1 MTSFFGA
8 APTQPL
14 VPPNQQ
20 VIVQQQ
26 QSVQSLQDILN
37 SATAL
42 TASVSGPELFGDDC
56 DRVVAQLNQLLASL
70 GVGQGYYYA
79 GQQPFVYTPNNI
91 FYRLKAVGYNRL
103 SKHKN
108 AHGLVS
114 LILASSP
121 SNFKTDQ
128 GQMKIVHDLGAILR
142 ASKQPAPMLGLI
154 QQQQQPAKPSLRVE
168 IKSINA
174 HDEQNTEVV
183 ILAKESGRIIPAL
196 DLYNELMQKA
206 NELQQQLLCKK
217 IAPRV
222 EIDPANLEN
231 YLRRPPA
238 GYEEIWLQ
246 AIRENPDP
254 ANLIPYPIQGFR
266 ELSQRKK
273 MQTSL
278 VQSLHAEVDDNFNRL
293 NGFHR
298 NIIEAKNKYIQ
309 IIQKQKSLSNRLLQV
324 LVMQAN
330 NQRHGQIV
338 DEKEEQL
345 QSRLERMNFLLNGPE
360 KLKEQVTTI
369 FETIRRDSSKLEQSA
384 KENVQTGL
392 NISSKEMA
400 EVRRCLFTR
409 QQLVENLVSIVKQSV
424 DVLKVVEEAKSGSLK
439 SI

>member
-8 APTQPL
+8 APTQAL
-14 VPPNQQ
+14 VPSNQQ

-37 SATAL
+37 STTAL

-70 GVGQGYYYA
+70 GVGQGYYSA

-142 ASKQPAPMLGLI
+142 SSKQPAPMLGLI
-154 QQQQQPAKPSLRVE
+154 QQQQQPVKPSLRVE

-254 ANLIPYPIQGFR
+254 VNLIPYPIQGFR

-369 FETIRRDSSKLEQSA
+369 FETIRRDGSKLEQSA

-392 NISSKEMA
+392 NISQKEMA

-424 DVLKVVEEAKSGSLK
+424 DVLRVVEEAKSGSLK

>member
-8 APTQPL
+8 APTLAL
-14 VPPNQQ
+14 VPSNQQ

-26 QSVQSLQDILN
+26 QSVQSLQDIIN
-37 SATAL
+37 NATAL

-70 GVGQGYYYA
+70 GVGQGYYSA

-392 NISSKEMA
+392 NISQKEMA

>member
-14 VPPNQQ
+14 VPSNQQ

-70 GVGQGYYYA
+70 GVGQGYYSA

-392 NISSKEMA
+392 NISQKEMA

-424 DVLKVVEEAKSGSLK
+424 DVLRVVEEAKVEV
-439 SI
+439 

>member
-8 APTQPL
+8 APSQPL
-14 VPPNQQ
+14 VPSNQQ

-70 GVGQGYYYA
+70 GVGQGYYSV

-168 IKSINA
+168 LKSINA
-174 HDEQNTEVV
+174 LDEQNTEVV

-392 NISSKEMA
+392 NISQKEMA

>member
-8 APTQPL
+8 APTLAL
-14 VPPNQQ
+14 VPSNQQ

-26 QSVQSLQDILN
+26 QSVQSLQDIIN

-42 TASVSGPELFGDDC
+42 TASVSGPEIFGDDC

-70 GVGQGYYYA
+70 GVGHGYYSA

-392 NISSKEMA
+392 NISQKEMA

>member
-1 MTSFFGA
+1 
-8 APTQPL
+8 
-14 VPPNQQ
+14 
-20 VIVQQQ
+20 
-26 QSVQSLQDILN
+26 
-37 SATAL
+37 
-42 TASVSGPELFGDDC
+42 
-56 DRVVAQLNQLLASL
+56 
-70 GVGQGYYYA
+70 
-79 GQQPFVYTPNNI
+79 
-91 FYRLKAVGYNRL
+91 
-103 SKHKN
+103 
-108 AHGLVS
+108 
-114 LILASSP
+114 
-121 SNFKTDQ
+121 
-128 GQMKIVHDLGAILR
+128 
-142 ASKQPAPMLGLI
+142 
-154 QQQQQPAKPSLRVE
+154 
-168 IKSINA
+168 
-174 HDEQNTEVV
+174 
-183 ILAKESGRIIPAL
+183 
-196 DLYNELMQKA
+196 
-206 NELQQQLLCKK
+206 
-217 IAPRV
+217 
-222 EIDPANLEN
+222 
-231 YLRRPPA
+231 
-238 GYEEIWLQ
+238 
-246 AIRENPDP
+246 
-254 ANLIPYPIQGFR
+254 
-266 ELSQRKK
+266 

-392 NISSKEMA
+392 NISQKEMA

>member
-1 MTSFFGA
+1 MTSFFGP

-14 VPPNQQ
+14 VQPQQ
-20 VIVQQQ
+20 QQINVQQ
-26 QSVQSLQDILN
+26 QSVQSLQDILQN
-37 SATAL
+37 TTAL
-42 TASVSGPELFGDDC
+42 TASVSGPELYGDDC

-70 GVGQGYYYA
+70 GVGQGYFLA

-108 AHGLVS
+108 AHGMVS
-114 LILASSP
+114 LILASAP
-121 SNFKTDQ
+121 SNFTTNQ

-142 ASKQPAPMLGLI
+142 TSKQPAPMLGLMQ

-174 HDEQNTEVV
+174 LDEQNTEVV

-206 NELQQQLLCKK
+206 NELQQQLLCSK

-231 YLRRPPA
+231 HLRRPPP

-266 ELSQRKK
+266 QLSQRKK

-278 VQSLHAEVDDNFNRL
+278 VQSLHTEVDGHFTRL
-293 NGFHR
+293 NEFHR
-298 NIIEAKNKYIQ
+298 TIIEAKNKYIQ
-309 IIQKQKSLSNRLLQV
+309 ILQKQKSISNRLLQV

-360 KLKEQVTTI
+360 KLKEQVTSI
-369 FETIRRDSSKLEQSA
+369 FETIRKDSSKLEQSA
-384 KENVQTGL
+384 KESAQTSL
-392 NISSKEMA
+392 NISQKEMA
-400 EVRRCLFTR
+400 EVRRCLSTR
-409 QQLVENLVSIVKQSV
+409 QQLVENLVSIVKQSA
-424 DVLKVVEEAKSGSLK
+424 DVLKVVEEAKSGNLK
-439 SI
+439 

>member
-8 APTQPL
+8 APTQAL
-14 VPPNQQ
+14 VPSNQQ

-26 QSVQSLQDILN
+26 QSVQSLQDIIN
-37 SATAL
+37 NATAL

-70 GVGQGYYYA
+70 GVGQGYYSA

-183 ILAKESGRIIPAL
+183 ILAKEAGRIIPAL

-246 AIRENPDP
+246 AIRENPDS
-254 ANLIPYPIQGFR
+254 ANLIPFPIQGFR

-392 NISSKEMA
+392 CISQKEMA